1 MSPTPVPFHRRAVRR
16 TRRAAREQW
25 RRLLGVEALSF
36 SRLPPAIA
44 FRMAY
49 NVVLRREPDDT
60 ARRDYLPPLE
70 RGELS
75 RTDLVDW
82 LRGSDEFV
90 ARTPMGARSL
100 GPSLHASRCDFI
112 RSLPPARRILDL
124 GGTHTANQWGAF
136 VLMGYPYD
144 FESLTIVDLP
154 PDERHPL
161 YRTDSFEAVATPRG
175 PVSYSYHSMTDL
187 SVFADAT
194 FDLVYS
200 GQSIEHV
207 TPDDAKRVAAEVLR
221 VLRPG
226 GTFALDTP
234 NAVVTRLQSDEFID
248 PDHEIEYTA
257 PELRELLV
265 DAGFTID
272 REHGLN
278 LAERSVR
285 DGRFD
290 EAEVAANRGLFA
302 HAEACYLLAVV
313 ARKPAPG

>member
-1 MSPTPVPFHRRAVRR
+1 MPDLSPARARRGVRKLGR
-16 TRRAAREQW
+16 LGRSRA
-25 RRLLGVEALSF
+25 LLGPRSLSYASLPVEL
-36 SRLPPAIA
+36 A
-44 FRMAY
+44 FRLAY
-49 NVVLRREPDDT
+49 NVVLRREPDE
-60 ARRDYLPPLE
+60 AAVRDYLPRLQGGTMT
-70 RGELS
+70 RD
-75 RTDLVDW
+75 DLVDW
-82 LRGSDEFV
+82 LHGSDEFV
-90 ARTPMGARSL
+90 ARTPMGPAAF

-124 GGTHTANQWGAF
+124 GGTHTANPWGAF

-144 FESLTIVDLP
+144 FEALTVVDLP
-154 PDERHPL
+154 PDDRHPL
-161 YRTDSFEAVATPRG
+161 YRTDPFAAVATSRG

-187 SVFADAT
+187 SAFADAT

-207 TPDDAKRVAAEVLR
+207 TPDDGRRVAAEVMR

-234 NAVVTRLQSDEFID
+234 NAAVTRLHSDELID
-248 PDHEIEYTA
+248 PDHEVEYHA
-257 PELRELLV
+257 ADLRALLTG
-265 DAGFTID
+265 AGFAIE

-285 DGRFD
+285 EGRFD

-302 HAEACYLLAVV
+302 AAEACYLLAVV
-313 ARKPAPG
+313 ARKPPA